1 MLEKLSEVNGI
12 ATMQVKLLDNKGV
25 LCPDAANWIRFSLA
39 GDGKLIDNQGTSGG
53 SRLVQVYNGRAIIR
67 VQTNGG
73 KSVIGVKSEG
83 LKTVFKDLYDLRPK
97 KRHMKNKLTICC

>member
-1 MLEKLSEVNGI
+1 MLEKLSEANGI

-25 LCPDAANWIRFSLA
+25 LCLDAANWVRFSLA
-39 GDGKLIDNQGTSGG
+39 GDGKLIDNQGTSSG

-73 KSVIGVKSEG
+73 KSVLGVKSEG
-83 LKTVFKDLYDLRPK
+83 LKTVFKDL
-97 KRHMKNKLTICC
+97 